1 MRLSSLSGLLL
12 SAVCASPIGLATE
25 PLPVEKL
32 TTLPRIQST
41 GPLIYSADKQRV
53 LLADADTLKWQATLG
68 LPGWRGQ
75 FVLPKNK
82 DLAYLTNSYWE
93 RAGQG
98 KRTDFVEVWDV
109 PTASPT
115 GVRIDVPP
123 RLALSGVDQTMAGL
137 SADERLL
144 FLQNATPA
152 TSVTVVDT
160 IANKF
165 LAEIPIPGCFGI
177 YPDVVTSGKFMALCG
192 DGRMVTVRV
201 DAKGRGAKIERSAPI
216 FDADED
222 PLFMASARD
231 GNSLYFISYGGS
243 VYDIDTSGATATLV
257 QKYSIVAGIDGGW
270 KPTGEQLLAY
280 APEYKVMFVLMF
292 PNAKNGDQD
301 NYGKEVW
308 AVDVRTRRVLS
319 RSTISNANSVAYGPL
334 PTPALFMNDNEA
346 KALVRYAVDPQA
358 GYSVRTDKRLVVS
371 VGVRLEVR

>member
-1 MRLSSLSGLLL
+1 MRFTTLGGLLL
-12 SAVCASPIGLATE
+12 TAICASPVGFATE

-32 TTLPRIQST
+32 TVLPRIQST

-53 LLADADTLKWQATLG
+53 MLADAETLKWQATLG

-115 GVRIDVPP
+115 GVRIEVPP
-123 RLALSGVDQTMAGL
+123 RLALSGVDQTMARL
-137 SADERLL
+137 SADERFL

-152 TSVTVVDT
+152 TSVTIVDT
-160 IANKF
+160 MANKF
-165 LAEIPIPGCFGI
+165 ITEIPVPGCFGI
-177 YPDVVTSGKFMALCG
+177 YPDVVTSNKFMALCG
-192 DGRMVTVRV
+192 DGRMVTVTV

-216 FDADED
+216 FNADED
-222 PLFMASARD
+222 PLFTASARD
-231 GNSLYFISYGGS
+231 GNFLYLISFGGS
-243 VYDIDTSGATATLV
+243 VYEIDTSGATAALV
-257 QKYSIVAGIDGGW
+257 QKYSIVAGIAGGW

-292 PNAKNGDQD
+292 PDAKNGDQD
-301 NYGKEVW
+301 NFGKEVW
-308 AVDVRTRRVLS
+308 AVDVRNRRVAS
-319 RSTISNANSVAYGPL
+319 RSTISSANGVAYGPL

-346 KALVRYAVDPQA
+346 RALVRYAVDPNA

-371 VGVRLEVR
+371 VGQRLEVR